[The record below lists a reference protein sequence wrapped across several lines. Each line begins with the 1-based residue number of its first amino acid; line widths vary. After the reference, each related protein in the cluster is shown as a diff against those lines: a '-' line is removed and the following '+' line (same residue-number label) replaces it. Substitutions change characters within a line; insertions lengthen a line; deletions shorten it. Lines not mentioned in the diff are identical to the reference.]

1 MAISLDK
8 ALGLYE
14 NSLTLRSMRS
24 EVIANNI
31 ANADT
36 PGYKARDIDFQ
47 SMLANRM
54 QEVTADV
61 GMAKTQSGHQN
72 GNFDAA
78 GFNGLKYRNPTQP
91 SIDGNTVD
99 GEIEK
104 TAYTRNAMRFQSSF
118 LFLNGGIKGIIG
130 AIRGE

>member
-1 MAISLDK
+1 MAINLDK

-14 NSLTLRSMRS
+14 NALSLRSMRS

-36 PGYKARDIDFQ
+36 PGYKARDMDFQ
-47 SMLANRM
+47 SMLASRM
-54 QEVTADV
+54 HEVSSDV
-61 GMAKTQSGHQN
+61 AITETQSGHIK
-72 GNFDAA
+72 GNFDEAS
-78 GFNGLKYRNPTQP
+78 FNGLKYRNPMQP

-99 GEIEK
+99 SEIEK
-104 TAYTRNAMRFQSSF
+104 TAYMQNAMRFQSSF
-118 LFLNGGIKGIIG
+118 LFLNSGIKGIIS